1 MTLMNLK
8 SPKQFKFLEN
18 TVLLGSKLATAKS
31 AMEIGLS
38 YYQVSISSAL
48 SAERGE
54 NKLSKIMEENS
65 KLNFFVKLY

>member
-1 MTLMNLK
+1 MNLK

-18 TVLLGSKLATAKS
+18 TVLLGSKLASVKS
-31 AMEIGLS
+31 ALEIRLS

-48 SAERGE
+48 SPEGGE

-65 KLNFFVKLY
+65 GLNFFVNLYE